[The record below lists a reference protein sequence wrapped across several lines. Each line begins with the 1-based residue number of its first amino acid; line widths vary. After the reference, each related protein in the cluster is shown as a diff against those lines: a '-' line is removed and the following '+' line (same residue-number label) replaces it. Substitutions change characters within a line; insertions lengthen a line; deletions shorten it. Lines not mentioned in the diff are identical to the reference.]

1 MVALAQ
7 TIQTGSAPRRSV
19 LIACVVY
26 PRFFFCHQQQKKN
39 EKECRSRR
47 SLLKI
52 SLAYARSKECTLQAR
67 WNHLQILISSFVLVQ
82 FKFASTTH
90 KLPKTNPTKLLL
102 SGIGFHPAAT
112 AGQSERGFLRGKHL
126 LKCFPLKRHSFAYF
140 STAVGRKVSRGTNCI
155 TISTA

>member
-1 MVALAQ
+1 MLA
-7 TIQTGSAPRRSV
+7 TYIPGSFSV
-19 LIACVVY
+19 CSN
-26 PRFFFCHQQQKKN
+26 RKRTKKN
-39 EKECRSRR
+39 TVQEGN

-52 SLAYARSKECTLQAR
+52 SLADARSKECTLQAIR
-67 WNHLQILISSFVLVQ
+67 YHLQILISSFELVCC
-82 FKFASTTH
+82 KFANVTH

-102 SGIGFHPAAT
+102 FGIGFHPAAT

-140 STAVGRKVSRGTNCI
+140 STAAGRKVSRGTNCI